1 MNQAE
6 AVYTCPE
13 TYEEVLVNT
22 VRVPKMEAFICGKK
36 IFLLTIAENTN
47 WLEQLNHLDLDHH
60 DLTSTTTTT
69 PTTTMPFKKSC
80 FKSAIKATA
89 AFSYCQTTNSTSS
102 SSRSSS
108 QRKVRFED

>member
-22 VRVPKMEAFICGKK
+22 VRVPKMETIICGKE

-47 WLEQLNHLDLDHH
+47 WLEQLNNLDLDHQ
-60 DLTSTTTTT
+60 DLTATTTTGT

-80 FKSAIKATA
+80 FKSAIKATT
-89 AFSYCQTTNSTSS
+89 AFSYCQTTNSASS

-108 QRKVRFED
+108 QRKVRF